1 MYNNIQ
7 IEQKFGKD
15 QRTVIKKDITYNQI
29 NAELKSK
36 LWNQFKNLL
45 GTDDYTANYW
55 VVESEYQD
63 IHSIIHI
70 SDVMKWQNEIR
81 VFILLLLNSNLN
93 PYTTAQRTSTL
104 INFLID
110 TDCFSDELFPDFKED
125 PYEYCCSGD
134 QRNLIKMFCSFINVC
149 PGKYLD
155 ILDSM
160 RFDNNVRDIPSFCS
174 ISKFDSIMKE
184 IIETIDYSQPLC
196 VTVLWWELTKVI
208 PIRPIEF
215 FTLRKNSFIK
225 ECGKYYV
232 TVKRAKLQN
241 REHNI
246 PILDKLGI
254 SKHIFELFQ
263 KYISFY
269 KNELPFP
276 NSFLFSVI
284 IFNRWGLAKSIQHRE
299 YIGSKNMYTLFYT
312 FLNEIVCKQCGYTI
326 VDKGNDEA
334 LKENEIEYFQYGDT
348 RHIAFLNL
356 LLSGFSP
363 YTIAQIGGHTTIHQQ
378 LHYYDHLEAYLS
390 SKAYTLATEAR
401 NSFKEQ
407 KQNFDIREKYAL
419 SIAKSNSESELQ
431 NMRKIEIG
439 HCSSINF
446 PYECSYDNCYICP
459 HSIVDVSHR
468 NMIQTKIKEY
478 NNNIRTN
485 VEFIKRIISNPKLGS
500 DEDRVTA
507 INAINCDTAAIAALH
522 NKNRYEE

>member
-1 MYNNIQ
+1 MDKSIK
-7 IEQKFGKD
+7 IEQTFGKD
-15 QRTVIKKDITYNQI
+15 QRTVIKKDITYKQVD
-29 NAELKSK
+29 AELKSK
-36 LWNQFKNLL
+36 LWDQFKHLL
-45 GTDDYTANYW
+45 STNDFASDFW
-55 VVESEYQD
+55 IFESKYMD
-63 IHSIIHI
+63 KHIIIHFYELQ
-70 SDVMKWQNEIR
+70 KWRNELKMF
-81 VFILLLLNSNLN
+81 VLLLLNNDLD

-110 TDCFSDELFPDFKED
+110 TDCFSNKLFPNFNEN
-125 PYEYCCSGD
+125 PYQYCCSGD
-134 QRNLIKMFCSFINVC
+134 QRSLIKMFCSFINAC

-160 RFDNNVRDIPSFCS
+160 RFDNNVRDIPSFNS
-174 ISKFDSIMKE
+174 IQKFDRLIKSIIKS
-184 IIETIDYSQPLC
+184 IDCNQSYYVLI
-196 VTVLWWELTKVI
+196 LWWELTKVI

-215 FTLRKNSFIK
+215 FTLRKNSFIA

-232 TVKRAKLQN
+232 KVKRAKLKNQD
-241 REHNI
+241 HSI
-246 PILDKLGI
+246 PVLKKIGI
-254 SKHIFELFQ
+254 SEKIYILF
-263 KYISFY
+263 KRYISRFD
-269 KNELPFP
+269 NLLPYP
-276 NSFLFSVI
+276 DSFLFSI
-284 IFNRWGLAKSIQHRE
+284 DIFQQWGLAQHMYGRK
-299 YIGSKNMYTLFYT
+299 YIGSTNMYTLFHS
-312 FLNEIVCKQCGYTI
+312 FLNDIVCKQCGYTI
-326 VDKGNDEA
+326 VDKGNDDA

-407 KQNFDIREKYAL
+407 NQNFDIREKYAL
-419 SIAKSNSESELQ
+419 SIAKSNSQSELQ
-431 NMRKIEIG
+431 KMRKIEIG
-439 HCSSINF
+439 HCSSKNF

-478 NNNIRTN
+478 NNNIQTN